1 MTGNTKTGAAGLI
14 TPMSYVIGQCGLL
27 SQSVAC
33 RGLEF
38 AELAGYGTCS
48 TLAREASVAAQ
59 PIGVMPK

>member
-33 RGLEF
+33 RGLE
-38 AELAGYGTCS
+38 
-48 TLAREASVAAQ
+48 
-59 PIGVMPK
+59 

>member
-38 AELAGYGTCS
+38 AEWQAMEPAAPSLAKRQS
-48 TLAREASVAAQ
+48 RHNQ
-59 PIGVMPK
+59 